1 MSSSFDSL
9 AGLIKTFS
17 LTQLFHAV
25 TENRTL
31 SLGIFLGLVV
41 LYIAHYITSP
51 YRKLPPGPRGYP
63 IIGNVL
69 ELRGQQWFKFT
80 EWRKQ
85 YGQRSF
91 NNRCIPH
98 FSLLARLG
106 DLVYINAAGQ
116 PMVILNSQ
124 KVAADLL
131 DRRAGIYSDRPRNI
145 VASDIMTGG
154 LLVVFTR
161 YNDVCVLSNS
171 STWYNINRW
180 II

>member
-1 MSSSFDSL
+1 MPPSFSGSL
-9 AGLIKTFS
+9 GLPITFS
-17 LTQLFHAV
+17 LSILIHWV
-25 TENRTL
+25 NENRAL
-31 SLGIFLGLVV
+31 SLGAFIGYCILCVV
-41 LYIAHYITSP
+41 RYVTSP

-69 ELRGQQWFKFT
+69 ELRTQQWLKFT

-85 YGQRSF
+85 YGQAPLLS
-91 NNRCIPH
+91 H
-98 FSLLARLG
+98 VTSLILTSSGNIIYLN
-106 DLVYINAAGQ
+106 VAGQ
-116 PMVILNSQ
+116 SLVILNSQ

-161 YNDVCVLSNS
+161 YNDMFVCL
-171 STWYNINRW
+171 I
-180 II
+180 